1 MEIGTHNKAYEN
13 GPNLDSDSTEI
24 INKVLSTNKTN
35 PFEYISQL
43 KNYSEFFENKN
54 EKELLKERLP
64 EIVGY
69 NNVYEEIT
77 DRTTAALALIKDAIA
92 IKDYDA
98 LKSFSKEFGI
108 SYEKLLKLG
117 ENMDEI
123 EKTVRRYIR
132 GLVKEELS
140 EAREKVRN
148 ESALLKRLEDP
159 AYEAEL
165 MKYPAYQWGK
175 LLKELEDGVNKG
187 YIKTDDYGRY
197 ILEHNGEPF
206 ALVDPEYGIIT
217 DKPNKIFGWDPTY
230 DRLGNYAVPTK
241 QYLIDVDREVE
252 IPDYIIEDVKKDSEL
267 KEVKTIR
274 DLLKLRPKIAKKL
287 GIYGEKHIDPKKL
300 ESFIYLSGK
309 KSSLWKKIASVLIP
323 AAFVTAGL
331 GCLNGPK
338 ETNPTTTP
346 QVTTA
351 PPTDTT
357 PPTSAAP
364 TTPVKTPSTTPH
376 VTTTVPPTTTPA
388 PDYVGPYL
396 DVLGL
401 PRTPET
407 EKEIN
412 EYLIEKNISPED
424 VGKVLKELS
433 NYGFVSDK
441 EVHDWI
447 TDERLTIPEIANMY
461 ELIEDGASTDVALFL
476 GEYNDWI
483 KKLPNYEEVLKT
495 LNNLD
500 PRDKKYL
507 FIHPMTEGRV
517 EAADVFSD
525 WCNGQYGRYVT
536 NKENITEF
544 SALSIIYYL
553 PASEGPKKKI
563 LSRMEENFKQ
573 YPKDR
578 LDMVAKDRR
587 ALFFLLYNMHPTQL
601 NFGFDIDNQTESI
614 IYPETIEKAQDAGKI
629 VDLNPDNL
637 TDDELGRIF
646 YYVATTVNG
655 GRELRG
661 DAKKLD
667 KAFDLFL
674 KREED
679 FGDCQ
684 VDSAIFSNIINN
696 SIPFDGEGNSIAIT
710 TLNYEKLT
718 ERFAPRDHASP
729 LILKEDK
736 NGDINCYVPWY
747 DKHKKKI
754 ILVRAKFSG
763 SYRFISPYL
772 LLIEYGTDEYGK
784 PMPIVHQYIKGSRTE
799 LIKLPEVDIDSEG
812 LVNEIFK
819 SGEKLI
825 RAWD

>member
-1 MEIGTHNKAYEN
+1 MEIGTHNKAYVN
-13 GPNLDSDSTEI
+13 GLNLDSDSTKI

-43 KNYSEFFENKN
+43 KKYSEFFENKN
-54 EKELLKERLP
+54 EKELLKKRLP

-77 DRTTAALALIKDAIA
+77 DRTTAALALIEDAIA

-98 LKSFSKEFGI
+98 LKNYSKEFGI
-108 SYEKLLKLG
+108 SYEKLLKLE
-117 ENMDEI
+117 ENRNEI
-123 EKTVRRYIR
+123 EKTARRYIR

-140 EAREKVRN
+140 EAEEKVRN
-148 ESALLKRLEDP
+148 ESALLKRLKDP
-159 AYEAEL
+159 ACEAEL
-165 MKYPAYQWGK
+165 VKYPVYQWGK
-175 LLKELEDGVNKG
+175 FLKELEDGVKKG
-187 YIKTDDYGRY
+187 YIEVDDYGRY
-197 ILEHNGEPF
+197 ILEHNGKPF
-206 ALVDPEYGIIT
+206 AMVDPEYGIIT
-217 DKPNKIFGWDPTY
+217 DEPNKIFGWDPTY

-241 QYLIDVDREVE
+241 QYLIDVDREVI
-252 IPDYIIEDVKKDSEL
+252 IPDYIVKDVKKNSEP

-287 GIYGEKHIDPKKL
+287 GIYGEKYIDPKKL
-300 ESFIYLSGK
+300 ESFVYLSGK
-309 KSSLWKKIASVLIP
+309 KSGLWKKIASVLIP

-338 ETNPTTTP
+338 ETNSTTTP

-357 PPTSAAP
+357 PPTSTAP
-364 TTPVKTPSTTPH
+364 TTTPQI
-376 VTTTVPPTTTPA
+376 TTTVPPTTTPA

-441 EVHDWI
+441 EVHGWI

-476 GEYNDWI
+476 GEYDDWI
-483 KKLPNYEEVLKT
+483 EKLPNYEEVLKT

-507 FIHPMTEGRV
+507 FIHPMTEGHV
-517 EAADVFSD
+517 EAADILSSLTKFNSS
-525 WCNGQYGRYVT
+525 
-536 NKENITEF
+536 KESIREY

-553 PASEGPKKKI
+553 PASQGPKKEI
-563 LSRMEENFKQ
+563 LERMKKNFVQ

-578 LDMVAKDRR
+578 LDQVAKDRR

-614 IYPETIEKAQDAGKI
+614 IYPETIQKARDAGKI

-684 VDSAIFSNIINN
+684 VDSAVLANIINS
-696 SIPFDGEGNSIAIT
+696 SITFDGKGNPISIT